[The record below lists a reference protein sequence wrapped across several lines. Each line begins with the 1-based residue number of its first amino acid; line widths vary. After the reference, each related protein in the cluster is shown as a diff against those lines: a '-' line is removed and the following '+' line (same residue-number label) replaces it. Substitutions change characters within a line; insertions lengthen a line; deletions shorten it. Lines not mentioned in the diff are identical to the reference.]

1 MRLLLADD
9 HALFRSSLRSLLE
22 IRGFEVIA
30 EASNAK
36 EAVELSLRHR
46 PDIILM
52 DISMPDETGLVAT
65 KRILDQWPDAP
76 IVILTASSEDDDFIE
91 ALRIGA
97 RGYILKNLEVDAFCT
112 NLERIKAGETV
123 IPADLSRHA
132 LLALADQNQQR
143 GDFRDPTQLTDRE
156 VEVLQQMLEGITS
169 NRALS
174 RSLGV
179 SENTVKFHVRNI
191 LEKLGANDRAQALAI
206 AIQRRLISRK

>member
-36 EAVELSLRHR
+36 EAIELSLEHR

-65 KRILDQWPDAP
+65 RKILEQWPQAP
-76 IVILTASSEDDDFIE
+76 IVILTASNEDEDFIE

-132 LLALADQNQQR
+132 LLALADQNQHR

-156 VEVLQQMLEGITS
+156 VEVLRQMLEGITS

-179 SENTVKFHVRNI
+179 SENTIKFHVRNI

-206 AIQRRLISRK
+206 AIQRRLISR